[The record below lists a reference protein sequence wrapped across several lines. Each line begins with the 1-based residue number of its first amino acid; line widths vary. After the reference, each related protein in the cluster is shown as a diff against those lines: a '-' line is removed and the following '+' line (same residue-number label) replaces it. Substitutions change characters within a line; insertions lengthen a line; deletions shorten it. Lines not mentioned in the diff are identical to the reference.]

1 MRASLVA
8 QPIVVVRKLRG
19 SAETRMPK
27 PQSLTFA
34 NFTNAILIATC
45 CVVMYSAWQRAY
57 RPSAPGAP
65 IQGYQAGD
73 VAPEIDG
80 VRYQV
85 RPRTVI
91 LALSSTCR
99 YCAEDAPFYKALAKA
114 RDQRNFQLVV
124 VGTEQSTTL
133 AEYLRGLEIT
143 SDHLAS
149 VAPGTLRV
157 SGTPAIIL
165 VDSGG
170 RVTSQWVGALRGRE
184 SQVDAAIGS

>member
-1 MRASLVA
+1 MRELRASVE
-8 QPIVVVRKLRG
+8 I
-19 SAETRMPK
+19 RMPK

-34 NFTNAILIATC
+34 NFTNAVLIATC
-45 CVVMYSAWQRAY
+45 CVVMYSVWQRAY
-57 RPSAPGAP
+57 RPGTPGALV
-65 IQGYQAGD
+65 QGYQAGD

-85 RPRTVI
+85 RPLTVI
-91 LALSSTCR
+91 LALSSTCK
-99 YCAEDAPFYKALAKA
+99 YCAEDADFYKALSQA
-114 RDQRNFQLVV
+114 RTQRNFQLVV
-124 VGTEQSTTL
+124 VGTEQPTTL
-133 AEYLRGLEIT
+133 TEYLRGLEIN

-149 VAPGTLRV
+149 VLPGTLRI

-184 SQVDAAIGS
+184 SQVEAAIGS